1 MNLLNLIL
9 SAVITCI
16 TTIIVIK
23 NLSGINFNFKN
34 FIAFSIIYLIL
45 MSINVVHFDGI
56 SRIVINIMILITLSY
71 SFLFYKNISNS
82 VYYSLVYE
90 IIAFIGEV
98 LTSTIFVVIFKINV
112 ASYEKFD
119 FSLLIFSIF
128 NCLFAYLLSRN
139 KFICKNV
146 RKLNKLISKNHK
158 DWIYIIIIMILLSL
172 LLVFNK
178 YNLGSGINY
187 YINVGM
193 VIFVVFS
200 LIYVIYNKF
209 QKQAIEDKYNES
221 MEYVLRYEKI
231 INEQGKK
238 NHEYNNQLMVI
249 KGYINK
255 PERLSE
261 YLDEVIGEHKT
272 GQNYTVKQL
281 GFLPDGGVKGLLY
294 HKLSKMEDNNI
305 KYYLYVDQ
313 NLKDK
318 DIESFDL
325 KTYRDLTKLLGV
337 FLDNAIDAALKS
349 EEKEIE
355 VELKDKEDCLLLT
368 ISNTYDKNTDINKVG
383 KSGFTTKGVGHGF
396 GLSIVK
402 DIAKTNSEIETFSS
416 KESDKFI
423 QTAMIYFKKVLKNMR
438 TFLNN

>member
-9 SAVITCI
+9 SAV
-16 TTIIVIK
+16 
-23 NLSGINFNFKN
+23 LSGIMSYVAIVNISGKTKN
-34 FIAFSIIYLIL
+34 LKSFISYLLIFLPLLFIPYIFFSDVTKLILSILFIIISLYFSI
-45 MSINVVHFDGI
+45 FKKD
-56 SRIVINIMILITLSY
+56 
-71 SFLFYKNISNS
+71 ISNS
-82 VYYSLVYE
+82 VYYTIVYE
-90 IIAFIGEV
+90 LLVFICEIIISV
-98 LTSTIFVVIFKINV
+98 VFVSIFKINI
-112 ASYEKFD
+112 SGYEKFQ
-119 FSLLIFSIF
+119 FSLLIFSIC
-128 NCLFAYLLSRN
+128 NCLMVYLLSKIKVLN
-139 KFICKNV
+139 KSIQ
-146 RKLNKLISKNHK
+146 KLNLIISKNQK
-158 DWIYIIIIMILLSL
+158 DWVYIIIIIILLSFL
-172 LLVFNK
+172 IVFNK
-178 YNLGSGINY
+178 NNLGSGINY
-187 YINVGM
+187 YINAGM
-193 VIFVVFS
+193 VIFIIASFV
-200 LIYVIYNKF
+200 YVIYNKF
-209 QKQAIEDKYNES
+209 QMQAIEDKYNES

-355 VELKDKEDCLLLT
+355 VELKDKDDCLLLT
-368 ISNTYDKNTDINKVG
+368 ISNTYDKTQI
-383 KSGFTTKGVGHGF
+383 
-396 GLSIVK
+396 
-402 DIAKTNSEIETFSS
+402 
-416 KESDKFI
+416 
-423 QTAMIYFKKVLKNMR
+423 
-438 TFLNN
+438 

>member
-9 SAVITCI
+9 SAV
-16 TTIIVIK
+16 
-23 NLSGINFNFKN
+23 LSGIMSYVAIVNISGKTKN
-34 FIAFSIIYLIL
+34 LKSFISYLLIFLPLLFIPYIFFSDVTKLILSILFIIISLYFSI
-45 MSINVVHFDGI
+45 FKKD
-56 SRIVINIMILITLSY
+56 
-71 SFLFYKNISNS
+71 ISNS
-82 VYYSLVYE
+82 VYYTIVYE
-90 IIAFIGEV
+90 LLVFICEIIISV
-98 LTSTIFVVIFKINV
+98 VFVSIFKINI
-112 ASYEKFD
+112 SGYEKFQ
-119 FSLLIFSIF
+119 FSLLIFSIC
-128 NCLFAYLLSRN
+128 NCLMVYLLSKIKVLN
-139 KFICKNV
+139 KSIQ
-146 RKLNKLISKNHK
+146 KLNLIISKNQK
-158 DWIYIIIIMILLSL
+158 DWVYIIIIIILLSFL
-172 LLVFNK
+172 IVFNK
-178 YNLGSGINY
+178 NNLGSGINY
-187 YINVGM
+187 YINAGM
-193 VIFVVFS
+193 VIFIIASFV
-200 LIYVIYNKF
+200 YVIYNKF
-209 QKQAIEDKYNES
+209 QMQAIEDKYNES

-355 VELKDKEDCLLLT
+355 VELKDKDDCLLLT

-423 QTAMIYFKKVLKNMR
+423 
-438 TFLNN
+438 

>member
-1 MNLLNLIL
+1 MNLLNVIL
-9 SAVITCI
+9 SVCI
-16 TTIIVIK
+16 TSIMSYFSILNISNQKKNKSDFIIY
-23 NLSGINFNFKN
+23 NLI
-34 FIAFSIIYLIL
+34 FILLFTFSCLYLEGLTKLVFSIISIIVSLYL
-45 MSINVVHFDGI
+45 S
-56 SRIVINIMILITLSY
+56 
-71 SFLFYKNISNS
+71 LFKKDISNS
-82 VYYSLVYE
+82 VYYAFAYE
-90 IIAFIGEV
+90 ILASISEILISLFILLV
-98 LTSTIFVVIFKINV
+98 FKLDGSGYSNIP
-112 ASYEKFD
+112 Y
-119 FSLLIFSIF
+119 SLLISSVLNNILVILFSKIRF
-128 NCLFAYLLSRN
+128 
-139 KFICKNV
+139 
-146 RKLNKLISKNHK
+146 ISKNIKKINLSIKKNNK
-158 DWIYIIIIMILLSL
+158 DWIYIILIMILMVLFIT
-172 LLVFNK
+172 FNK
-178 YNLGSGINY
+178 YNMQSSLEY
-187 YINVGM
+187 YISIV
-193 VIFVVFS
+193 FVVFVVVS
-200 LIYVIYNKF
+200 FVYVIYNKF
-209 QKQAIEDKYNES
+209 QKQAIEEKYNES

-349 EEKEIE
+349 KEKEIE
-355 VELKDKEDCLLLT
+355 VELKDKDDCLLLI

-402 DIAKTNSEIETFSS
+402 DIAKTNPEIKTFSS

-423 QTAMIYFKKVLKNMR
+423 QTAMIYFKK
-438 TFLNN
+438 

>member
-9 SAVITCI
+9 SG
-16 TTIIVIK
+16 IVSGTMSYFSIK
-23 NLSGINFNFKN
+23 NLSKIKFDVKN
-34 FIAFSIIYLIL
+34 MLTYVLIL
-45 MSINVVHFDGI
+45 IPLLLIVYICFDGI
-56 SRIVINIMILITLSY
+56 TRLLLNIIFTIMALYLSI
-71 SFLFYKNISNS
+71 FKKDISNS
-82 VYYSLVYE
+82 VFYALTYEVLVFISEIVISVLVLIIFKFDATEYSNLPFSLSISSIINCLLVYM
-90 IIAFIGEV
+90 
-98 LTSTIFVVIFKINV
+98 
-112 ASYEKFD
+112 
-119 FSLLIFSIF
+119 
-128 NCLFAYLLSRN
+128 LSKL
-139 KFICKNV
+139 KFISKNV
-146 RKLNKLISKNHK
+146 RRLNDIIKRNNK
-158 DWIYIIIIMILLSL
+158 DWIYIILIMILLVL
-172 LLVFNK
+172 FIFFNRYK
-178 YNLGSGINY
+178 MDNSTEYFVNTA
-187 YINVGM
+187 M
-193 VIFVVFS
+193 AIFVVISFV
-200 LIYVIYNKF
+200 YVIYNKF
-209 QKQAIEDKYNES
+209 QKQAMEDKYNES

-231 INEQGKK
+231 INDQGKK

-249 KGYINK
+249 KGYVNN
-255 PERLSE
+255 PERLSK

-318 DIESFDL
+318 NIENFDL

-355 VELKDKEDCLLLT
+355 VELKDKGDCLLLT

-423 QTAMIYFKKVLKNMR
+423 QTAMIYYKK
-438 TFLNN
+438 

>member
-1 MNLLNLIL
+1 MNLLNVIL
-9 SAVITCI
+9 SVCI
-16 TTIIVIK
+16 TGIMSYFTILNISSQKKNKSDFIVY
-23 NLSGINFNFKN
+23 NLI
-34 FIAFSIIYLIL
+34 FIPLFIFSCLYLEGL
-45 MSINVVHFDGI
+45 T
-56 SRIVINIMILITLSY
+56 RLITNIIFIIASVYLTI
-71 SFLFYKNISNS
+71 FRKDISNS
-82 VYYSLVYE
+82 VYYTITYE
-90 IIAFIGEV
+90 LLAYISEIFISV
-98 LTSTIFVVIFKINV
+98 VFVSIFKINIG
-112 ASYEKFD
+112 SYEKFQ
-119 FSLLIFSIF
+119 FSLLIFSICNSIF
-128 NCLFAYLLSRN
+128 IYLLSKS

-146 RKLNKLISKNHK
+146 QRLNFIISKNHK
-158 DWIYIIIIMILLSL
+158 DWIYIIIMMILLSFL
-172 LLVFNK
+172 IVSNK
-178 YNLGSGINY
+178 NNLGSGVNY

-209 QKQAIEDKYNES
+209 QRQAMEDKYNES

-249 KGYINK
+249 KGYINN

-355 VELKDKEDCLLLT
+355 VELKDKDDCLLLT
-368 ISNTYDKNTDINKVG
+368 ISNTYDKNMDINKVG

-423 QTAMIYFKKVLKNMR
+423 
-438 TFLNN
+438 

>member
-1 MNLLNLIL
+1 MNLLNVIL
-9 SAVITCI
+9 SAV
-16 TTIIVIK
+16 
-23 NLSGINFNFKN
+23 LSGIMSYVAIINMSNEKFKLKN
-34 FIAFSIIYLIL
+34 FIIYLIIFL
-45 MSINVVHFDGI
+45 PLLLTTYIIFSGITKLVLSIIFI
-56 SRIVINIMILITLSY
+56 ITALYFSVFK
-71 SFLFYKNISNS
+71 SDISNS
-82 VYYSLVYE
+82 VYFAFTYEMLVFVSE
-90 IIAFIGEV
+90 IV
-98 LTSTIFVVIFKINV
+98 LSVLILFIFKLDGSEYSNIP
-112 ASYEKFD
+112 
-119 FSLLIFSIF
+119 FSLLISTIL
-128 NCLFAYLLSRN
+128 NCFLVYLLSRI
-139 KFICKNV
+139 KFISKNI
-146 RKLNKLISKNHK
+146 RKLNHIIKKNNK
-158 DWIYIIIIMILLSL
+158 DWIYIILIMILMVLFIF
-172 LLVFNK
+172 FNRYK
-178 YNLGSGINY
+178 MNNSTEYFVNTA
-187 YINVGM
+187 M
-193 VIFVVFS
+193 AIFVVVSFV
-200 LIYVIYNKF
+200 YVIYNKF
-209 QKQAIEDKYNES
+209 QRQAMEDKYNES

-249 KGYINK
+249 KGYINN

-423 QTAMIYFKKVLKNMR
+423 QTAMIYYKK
-438 TFLNN
+438 

>member
-1 MNLLNLIL
+1 MNLLNVIL
-9 SAVITCI
+9 SAV
-16 TTIIVIK
+16 
-23 NLSGINFNFKN
+23 LSGIMSYVAIINMSNEKFKLKN
-34 FIAFSIIYLIL
+34 FIIYLIIFL
-45 MSINVVHFDGI
+45 PLLLLIYVHFTGI
-56 SRIVINIMILITLSY
+56 TKLILNIILVTISLYLS
-71 SFLFYKNISNS
+71 LFKKDISNS
-82 VYYSLVYE
+82 VYYSIVYE
-90 IIAFIGEV
+90 MLAFISEFIISVGV
-98 LTSTIFVVIFKINV
+98 LIIFKFN
-112 ASYEKFD
+112 ASAYSSLP
-119 FSLLIFSIF
+119 FSLLISSVL
-128 NCLFAYLLSRN
+128 NCLLVYFVS
-139 KFICKNV
+139 
-146 RKLNKLISKNHK
+146 KLNFVSKNIRRLNDIIKKNNK
-158 DWIYIIIIMILLSL
+158 DWIYIILVVILMILLMT
-172 LLVFNK
+172 FNRYK
-178 YNLGSGINY
+178 LNSTIEY
-187 YINVGM
+187 YIYIVII
-193 VIFVVFS
+193 IFVVVSFV
-200 LIYVIYNKF
+200 YVIYNKF
-209 QKQAIEDKYNES
+209 QRQAMEDKYNES

-281 GFLPDGGVKGLLY
+281 GFLPDGGVKGLIY

-355 VELKDKEDCLLLT
+355 VELKDKDDCLLLT

-423 QTAMIYFKKVLKNMR
+423 QTAMIYFNK
-438 TFLNN
+438 

>member
-1 MNLLNLIL
+1 M
-9 SAVITCI
+9 SYVA
-16 TTIIVIK
+16 IINMSNEK
-23 NLSGINFNFKN
+23 FKLKN
-34 FIAFSIIYLIL
+34 FIIYLIIFL
-45 MSINVVHFDGI
+45 PLLLVIYIFFSGI
-56 SRIVINIMILITLSY
+56 SKLILNIILVIISLYFS
-71 SFLFYKNISNS
+71 LFKKDISNS
-82 VYYSLVYE
+82 VYYAIIYQMLVFISE
-90 IIAFIGEV
+90 IILSV
-98 LTSTIFVVIFKINV
+98 LILFIFKLNGSEYFNV
-112 ASYEKFD
+112 P
-119 FSLLIFSIF
+119 FSLLISSIL
-128 NCLFAYLLSRN
+128 NCLLVYLLSRI
-139 KFICKNV
+139 KFISKNI
-146 RKLNKLISKNHK
+146 RKLNHIIKKNNK
-158 DWIYIIIIMILLSL
+158 DWIYIILIMILMVLFIF
-172 LLVFNK
+172 FNRYK
-178 YNLGSGINY
+178 MNNSTEYFVNTAMA
-187 YINVGM
+187 V
-193 VIFVVFS
+193 FVVISFV
-200 LIYVIYNKF
+200 YVIYNKF
-209 QKQAIEDKYNES
+209 QRQAMEDKYNES

-355 VELKDKEDCLLLT
+355 VELKDKDDCLLLT

-423 QTAMIYFKKVLKNMR
+423 QTVMIYYKK
-438 TFLNN
+438 

>member
-1 MNLLNLIL
+1 MNLLNVIL
-9 SAVITCI
+9 SAV
-16 TTIIVIK
+16 
-23 NLSGINFNFKN
+23 LSGIMSYVAIINMSNEKFKLKN
-34 FIAFSIIYLIL
+34 FIIYLIIFL
-45 MSINVVHFDGI
+45 PLLLVIYIFFSGI
-56 SRIVINIMILITLSY
+56 SKLILNIILVIISLYFS
-71 SFLFYKNISNS
+71 LFKKDISNS
-82 VYYSLVYE
+82 VYYAIIYQMLVFISE
-90 IIAFIGEV
+90 IILSV
-98 LTSTIFVVIFKINV
+98 LILFIFKLNGSEYSNV
-112 ASYEKFD
+112 P
-119 FSLLIFSIF
+119 FSLLISSIL
-128 NCLFAYLLSRN
+128 NCLLVYLLSRI
-139 KFICKNV
+139 KFISKNI
-146 RKLNKLISKNHK
+146 RKLNHIIKKNNK
-158 DWIYIIIIMILLSL
+158 DWIYIILIMILMVLFIF
-172 LLVFNK
+172 FNRYK
-178 YNLGSGINY
+178 MNNSTEYFVNTA
-187 YINVGM
+187 M
-193 VIFVVFS
+193 AIFVVVSFV
-200 LIYVIYNKF
+200 YVIYNKF
-209 QKQAIEDKYNES
+209 QRQAMEDKYNES

-337 FLDNAIDAALKS
+337 FLDNAIDTALKS

-355 VELKDKEDCLLLT
+355 VELKDKDDCLLLT

-423 QTAMIYFKKVLKNMR
+423 QTAMIYYKK
-438 TFLNN
+438 

>member
-9 SAVITCI
+9 SG
-16 TTIIVIK
+16 IV
-23 NLSGINFNFKN
+23 SGTMSYFSILNISNSKKN
-34 FIAFSIIYLIL
+34 FHEFIIYFIIFVPLLLILYEFFYGITRLILNILFIIISLYFSI
-45 MSINVVHFDGI
+45 FKKD
-56 SRIVINIMILITLSY
+56 
-71 SFLFYKNISNS
+71 ISNS
-82 VYYSLVYE
+82 VYYTLSYE
-90 IIAFIGEV
+90 MIAFISEF
-98 LTSTIFVVIFKINV
+98 LTSVAILIIFNFNSIEYSNLP
-112 ASYEKFD
+112 
-119 FSLLIFSIF
+119 FSLSISSLINSI
-128 NCLFAYLLSRN
+128 LIYLISKVN
-139 KFICKNV
+139 FISKNI
-146 RKLNKLISKNHK
+146 RKLNNIIKKNNK
-158 DWIYIIIIMILLSL
+158 DWIYIILVMILMVL
-172 LLVFNK
+172 LMTFNRYK
-178 YNLGSGINY
+178 MNSSIEY
-187 YINVGM
+187 YIYIVII
-193 VIFVVFS
+193 IFVVVSFV
-200 LIYVIYNKF
+200 YVIYNKF
-209 QKQAIEDKYNES
+209 QRQAMEDKYNES

-355 VELKDKEDCLLLT
+355 VELKDKDDCLLLT

-423 QTAMIYFKKVLKNMR
+423 QTAMIYYKNKSSQKI
-438 TFLNN
+438 

>member
-9 SAVITCI
+9 SG
-16 TTIIVIK
+16 IV
-23 NLSGINFNFKN
+23 SGTMSY
-34 FIAFSIIYLIL
+34 FSIINLAKNKFNVKNMIVYILFLIPYLLLIYAF
-45 MSINVVHFDGI
+45 FDGI
-56 SRIVINIMILITLSY
+56 TRLLLNIIFTIMALYLSI
-71 SFLFYKNISNS
+71 FKKDISNS
-82 VYYSLVYE
+82 VYYAIIYELLVCIFE
-90 IIAFIGEV
+90 IIISVVIV
-98 LTSTIFVVIFKINV
+98 LIFKID
-112 ASYEKFD
+112 AKIYAKIP
-119 FSLLIFSIF
+119 FSLLISSII
-128 NCLFAYLLSRN
+128 NCSLIYIITKI
-139 KFICKNV
+139 KFVTNNI
-146 RKLNKLISKNHK
+146 RKLNENIKKNNK
-158 DWIYIIIIMILLSL
+158 DWIYIIIVMILLVL
-172 LLVFNK
+172 LMVFNRYK
-178 YNLGSGINY
+178 MKNSIEY
-187 YINVGM
+187 YISIGL
-193 VIFVVFS
+193 VIFVVVSFV
-200 LIYVIYNKF
+200 YVIYNKF
-209 QKQAIEDKYNES
+209 QRQAIEDKYNES

-355 VELKDKEDCLLLT
+355 VELKDKDDCLLVI
-368 ISNTYDKNTDINKVG
+368 ISNTYDKSADINKVG

-402 DIAKTNSEIETFSS
+402 DIARTNSEIETFSS
-416 KESDKFI
+416 KETDKFI
-423 QTAMIYFKKVLKNMR
+423 QTAMVYYKK
-438 TFLNN
+438 

>member
-1 MNLLNLIL
+1 MNLLNVIL
-9 SAVITCI
+9 SAV
-16 TTIIVIK
+16 
-23 NLSGINFNFKN
+23 LSGIMSYVAIINMSNEKFKLKN
-34 FIAFSIIYLIL
+34 FIIYLIIFL
-45 MSINVVHFDGI
+45 PLLLLIYVHFTGI
-56 SRIVINIMILITLSY
+56 TKLILNIILVTISLYLS
-71 SFLFYKNISNS
+71 LFKKDISNS
-82 VYYSLVYE
+82 VYYSIVYE
-90 IIAFIGEV
+90 MLAFISEFIISVGV
-98 LTSTIFVVIFKINV
+98 LIIFKFN
-112 ASYEKFD
+112 ASAYSSLP
-119 FSLLIFSIF
+119 FSLLISSVL
-128 NCLFAYLLSRN
+128 NCLLVYFVS
-139 KFICKNV
+139 
-146 RKLNKLISKNHK
+146 KLNFVSKNIRRLNDIIKKNNK
-158 DWIYIIIIMILLSL
+158 DWIYIILVVILMILLMT
-172 LLVFNK
+172 FNRYK
-178 YNLGSGINY
+178 LNSTIEY
-187 YINVGM
+187 YIYIVII
-193 VIFVVFS
+193 IFVVVSFV
-200 LIYVIYNKF
+200 YVIYNKF
-209 QKQAIEDKYNES
+209 QRQAMEDKYNES

-337 FLDNAIDAALKS
+337 FLDNTIDAALKS

-355 VELKDKEDCLLLT
+355 VELKDKDDCLLLT

-423 QTAMIYFKKVLKNMR
+423 QTAMIYFKK
-438 TFLNN
+438 

>member
-1 MNLLNLIL
+1 MNLLN
-9 SAVITCI
+9 VI
-16 TTIIVIK
+16 
-23 NLSGINFNFKN
+23 LSGIVSSTMSYFSISNISNSKKN
-34 FIAFSIIYLIL
+34 FHEFIIYFIIFVPLLLISYEFFYGITRLILNILFIIIYLYF
-45 MSINVVHFDGI
+45 SIFKKD
-56 SRIVINIMILITLSY
+56 
-71 SFLFYKNISNS
+71 ISNS
-82 VYYSLVYE
+82 VYYALVYE
-90 IIAFIGEV
+90 LLAYISEIFISV
-98 LTSTIFVVIFKINV
+98 IFVLIFKINMN
-112 ASYEKFD
+112 SYDEFQ
-119 FSLLIFSIF
+119 FSLLIFSICDSIF
-128 NCLFAYLLSRN
+128 IYLLSKN

-146 RKLNKLISKNHK
+146 QRLNTIISKNHK
-158 DWIYIIIIMILLSL
+158 DWIYILIIMIILSL

-178 YNLGSGINY
+178 YNLGSDVNY

-209 QKQAIEDKYNES
+209 QRQAMEDKYNES

-355 VELKDKEDCLLLT
+355 VELKDKDECLLLT

-423 QTAMIYFKKVLKNMR
+423 QTAMIYFKK
-438 TFLNN
+438 

>member
-1 MNLLNLIL
+1 MNLLNVIL
-9 SAVITCI
+9 SAV
-16 TTIIVIK
+16 
-23 NLSGINFNFKN
+23 LSGIMSYVAIINMSNEKFKLKN
-34 FIAFSIIYLIL
+34 FIIYLIIFL
-45 MSINVVHFDGI
+45 PLLLLIYVHFTGI
-56 SRIVINIMILITLSY
+56 TKLILNIILVTISLYLS
-71 SFLFYKNISNS
+71 LFKKDISNS
-82 VYYSLVYE
+82 VYYSIVYE
-90 IIAFIGEV
+90 MLAFISEFIISVGV
-98 LTSTIFVVIFKINV
+98 LIIFKFN
-112 ASYEKFD
+112 ASAYSSLP
-119 FSLLIFSIF
+119 FSLLISSVL
-128 NCLFAYLLSRN
+128 NCLLVYFVS
-139 KFICKNV
+139 
-146 RKLNKLISKNHK
+146 KLNFVSKNIRRLNDIIKKNNK
-158 DWIYIIIIMILLSL
+158 DWIYIILVVILMILLMT
-172 LLVFNK
+172 FNRYK
-178 YNLGSGINY
+178 LNSTIEY
-187 YINVGM
+187 YIYIVII
-193 VIFVVFS
+193 IFVVVSFV
-200 LIYVIYNKF
+200 YVIYNKF
-209 QKQAIEDKYNES
+209 QIQAMEDKYNES

-355 VELKDKEDCLLLT
+355 VELKDKDDCLLLT

-423 QTAMIYFKKVLKNMR
+423 QTAMIYFKK
-438 TFLNN
+438 

>member
-9 SAVITCI
+9 SG
-16 TTIIVIK
+16 IV
-23 NLSGINFNFKN
+23 SGTMSYFSILNISNSKKN
-34 FIAFSIIYLIL
+34 FHEFIIYFIIFVPLLLISYEFFYGITRLILNILFIIISLYFSI
-45 MSINVVHFDGI
+45 FKKD
-56 SRIVINIMILITLSY
+56 
-71 SFLFYKNISNS
+71 ISNS
-82 VYYSLVYE
+82 VYYTLSYE
-90 IIAFIGEV
+90 MIAFISEF
-98 LTSTIFVVIFKINV
+98 LTSVAILIIFNFNSIEYSNLP
-112 ASYEKFD
+112 
-119 FSLLIFSIF
+119 FSLSISSLINSI
-128 NCLFAYLLSRN
+128 LIYLISKVN
-139 KFICKNV
+139 FISKNI
-146 RKLNKLISKNHK
+146 RKLNNIIKKNNK
-158 DWIYIIIIMILLSL
+158 DWIYIILVMILMVL
-172 LLVFNK
+172 LMTFNRYK
-178 YNLGSGINY
+178 MNSSIEY
-187 YINVGM
+187 YIYIVII
-193 VIFVVFS
+193 IFVVVSFV
-200 LIYVIYNKF
+200 YVIYNKF
-209 QKQAIEDKYNES
+209 QRQAMEDKYNES

-318 DIESFDL
+318 DIENFDL

-355 VELKDKEDCLLLT
+355 VELKDKDDCLLLT

-423 QTAMIYFKKVLKNMR
+423 QTAMVYYKK
-438 TFLNN
+438 

>member
-1 MNLLNLIL
+1 MLAFISEFIISVCVLIL
-9 SAVITCI
+9 
-16 TTIIVIK
+16 
-23 NLSGINFNFKN
+23 F
-34 FIAFSIIYLIL
+34 
-45 MSINVVHFDGI
+45 
-56 SRIVINIMILITLSY
+56 
-71 SFLFYKNISNS
+71 
-82 VYYSLVYE
+82 
-90 IIAFIGEV
+90 
-98 LTSTIFVVIFKINV
+98 
-112 ASYEKFD
+112 KFD
-119 FSLLIFSIF
+119 ATVYSNLPFSLLISSIL
-128 NCLFAYLLSRN
+128 NSLLVCFASRI
-139 KFICKNV
+139 KFVYENI
-146 RKLNKLISKNHK
+146 RKLSENIKKNNK
-158 DWIYIIIIMILLSL
+158 DWIYIILVMVLMVLLMT
-172 LLVFNK
+172 FNRYK
-178 YNLGSGINY
+178 MNSTIEY
-187 YINVGM
+187 YIYIVIL
-193 VIFVVFS
+193 IFVVVSFV
-200 LIYVIYNKF
+200 YVIYNKF
-209 QKQAIEDKYNES
+209 QRQAMEEKYNES

-249 KGYINK
+249 KGYANN
-255 PERLSE
+255 PERLTE
-261 YLDEVIGEHKT
+261 YLEEVIGDHRT

-318 DIESFDL
+318 DIENFDL

-355 VELKDKEDCLLLT
+355 VELKDKDDCLLLT

-423 QTAMIYFKKVLKNMR
+423 QTAMVYYKK
-438 TFLNN
+438 

>member
-1 MNLLNLIL
+1 MNLLNVIL
-9 SAVITCI
+9 SVCI
-16 TTIIVIK
+16 TGIMSYFTILNISSQKKNKSDFIVY
-23 NLSGINFNFKN
+23 NLI
-34 FIAFSIIYLIL
+34 FIPLFIFSCLYLEGL
-45 MSINVVHFDGI
+45 T
-56 SRIVINIMILITLSY
+56 RLITNIIFIIASVYLTI
-71 SFLFYKNISNS
+71 FRKDISNS
-82 VYYSLVYE
+82 VYYTITYE
-90 IIAFIGEV
+90 LLAYISEIFISV
-98 LTSTIFVVIFKINV
+98 VFVSIFKINIG
-112 ASYEKFD
+112 SYEKFQ
-119 FSLLIFSIF
+119 FSLLIFSICNSIF
-128 NCLFAYLLSRN
+128 IYLLSKS

-146 RKLNKLISKNHK
+146 QRLNFIISKNHK
-158 DWIYIIIIMILLSL
+158 DWIYIIIMMILLSFL
-172 LLVFNK
+172 IVSNK
-178 YNLGSGINY
+178 NNLGSGVNY

-209 QKQAIEDKYNES
+209 QRQAMEDKYNES

-318 DIESFDL
+318 DIENFDL

-355 VELKDKEDCLLLT
+355 VELKDKDDCLLLT

-423 QTAMIYFKKVLKNMR
+423 QTAMIYFKK
-438 TFLNN
+438 

>member
-1 MNLLNLIL
+1 MLVFISEIILSVLIL
-9 SAVITCI
+9 
-16 TTIIVIK
+16 
-23 NLSGINFNFKN
+23 F
-34 FIAFSIIYLIL
+34 
-45 MSINVVHFDGI
+45 
-56 SRIVINIMILITLSY
+56 
-71 SFLFYKNISNS
+71 
-82 VYYSLVYE
+82 
-90 IIAFIGEV
+90 
-98 LTSTIFVVIFKINV
+98 IFKLNGSEYFNV
-112 ASYEKFD
+112 P
-119 FSLLIFSIF
+119 FSLLISSIL
-128 NCLFAYLLSRN
+128 NCLLVYLLSRI
-139 KFICKNV
+139 KFISKNI
-146 RKLNKLISKNHK
+146 RKLNHIIKKNNK
-158 DWIYIIIIMILLSL
+158 DWIYIILIMILMVLFIF
-172 LLVFNK
+172 FNRYK
-178 YNLGSGINY
+178 MNNSTEYFVNTA
-187 YINVGM
+187 M
-193 VIFVVFS
+193 AIFVVVSFV
-200 LIYVIYNKF
+200 YVIYNKF
-209 QKQAIEDKYNES
+209 QRQAMEDKYNES

-261 YLDEVIGEHKT
+261 YLDEIIGEHKT

-355 VELKDKEDCLLLT
+355 VELKDKDDCLLLT

-423 QTAMIYFKKVLKNMR
+423 QTAMIYYKK
-438 TFLNN
+438 

>member
-9 SAVITCI
+9 SAV
-16 TTIIVIK
+16 
-23 NLSGINFNFKN
+23 LSGIMSYVAIVNISGKTKN
-34 FIAFSIIYLIL
+34 LKSFISYLLIFLPLLFIPYIFFSDVTKLILSILFIIISLYFSI
-45 MSINVVHFDGI
+45 FKKD
-56 SRIVINIMILITLSY
+56 
-71 SFLFYKNISNS
+71 ISNS
-82 VYYSLVYE
+82 VYYTIVYE
-90 IIAFIGEV
+90 LLVFICEIIISV
-98 LTSTIFVVIFKINV
+98 VFVSIFKINI
-112 ASYEKFD
+112 SGYEKFQ
-119 FSLLIFSIF
+119 FSLLIFSIC
-128 NCLFAYLLSRN
+128 NCLMLYLLSKIKVLN
-139 KFICKNV
+139 KSIQ
-146 RKLNKLISKNHK
+146 KLNLIISKNQK
-158 DWIYIIIIMILLSL
+158 DWVYIIIIIILLSFL
-172 LLVFNK
+172 IVFNK
-178 YNLGSGINY
+178 NNLGSGINY
-187 YINVGM
+187 YINAGM
-193 VIFVVFS
+193 VIFIIASFV
-200 LIYVIYNKF
+200 YVIYNKF
-209 QKQAIEDKYNES
+209 QMQAIEDKYNES

-355 VELKDKEDCLLLT
+355 VELKDKDDCLLLT

-423 QTAMIYFKKVLKNMR
+423 QTAMIYFKK
-438 TFLNN
+438 

>member
-9 SAVITCI
+9 SAV
-16 TTIIVIK
+16 
-23 NLSGINFNFKN
+23 LSGIMSYVAIVNISGKTKN
-34 FIAFSIIYLIL
+34 LKSFISYLLIFLPLLFIPYIFFSDVTKLILSILFIIISLYFSI
-45 MSINVVHFDGI
+45 FKKD
-56 SRIVINIMILITLSY
+56 
-71 SFLFYKNISNS
+71 ISNS
-82 VYYSLVYE
+82 VYYTIVYE
-90 IIAFIGEV
+90 LLVFICEIIISV
-98 LTSTIFVVIFKINV
+98 VFVSIFKINI
-112 ASYEKFD
+112 SGYEKFQ
-119 FSLLIFSIF
+119 FSLLILSIC
-128 NCLFAYLLSRN
+128 NCLMVYLLSKIKVLN
-139 KFICKNV
+139 KSIQ
-146 RKLNKLISKNHK
+146 KLNLIISKNQK
-158 DWIYIIIIMILLSL
+158 DWVYIIIIIILLSFL
-172 LLVFNK
+172 IVFNK
-178 YNLGSGINY
+178 NNLGSGINY
-187 YINVGM
+187 YINAGM
-193 VIFVVFS
+193 VIFIIASFV
-200 LIYVIYNKF
+200 YVIYNKF
-209 QKQAIEDKYNES
+209 QMQAIEDKYNES

-355 VELKDKEDCLLLT
+355 VELKDKDDCLLLT

-423 QTAMIYFKKVLKNMR
+423 QTAMIYFKK
-438 TFLNN
+438 

>member
-1 MNLLNLIL
+1 MNLLNVILSVCITGIMSYFTILNISKLQIKKSDFLIYNMFFIPLVILNCLTFEGMTRLIL
-9 SAVITCI
+9 
-16 TTIIVIK
+16 TIIFTIMALY
-23 NLSGINFNFKN
+23 LSVFKK
-34 FIAFSIIYLIL
+34 
-45 MSINVVHFDGI
+45 D
-56 SRIVINIMILITLSY
+56 
-71 SFLFYKNISNS
+71 ISNS
-82 VYYSLVYE
+82 VYYTLAYELLAYISE
-90 IIAFIGEV
+90 IIISV
-98 LTSTIFVVIFKINV
+98 IFVLIFRINLN
-112 ASYEKFD
+112 SYDKFR
-119 FSLLIFSIF
+119 FSLLLFSIS
-128 NCLFAYLLSRN
+128 NCLLVYVFS
-139 KFICKNV
+139 KIKI
-146 RKLNKLISKNHK
+146 LNKNIRRLNLIISKNHK

-172 LLVFNK
+172 LLAFNK

-209 QKQAIEDKYNES
+209 QRQAMEDKYNES

-313 NLKDK
+313 NLKNK
-318 DIESFDL
+318 DTESFDL

-355 VELKDKEDCLLLT
+355 VELKDKDDCLLLT
-368 ISNTYDKNTDINKVG
+368 ISNTYDKNMDINKVG

-423 QTAMIYFKKVLKNMR
+423 QTAMIYFKK
-438 TFLNN
+438 

>member
-9 SAVITCI
+9 SAV
-16 TTIIVIK
+16 
-23 NLSGINFNFKN
+23 LSGIMSYVAIVNISGKTKN
-34 FIAFSIIYLIL
+34 LKSFISYLLIFLPLLFIPYIFFSDVTKLILSILFIIISLYFSI
-45 MSINVVHFDGI
+45 FKKD
-56 SRIVINIMILITLSY
+56 
-71 SFLFYKNISNS
+71 ISNS
-82 VYYSLVYE
+82 VYYTIVYE
-90 IIAFIGEV
+90 LLVFICEIIISV
-98 LTSTIFVVIFKINV
+98 VFVSIFKINI
-112 ASYEKFD
+112 SGYEKFQ
-119 FSLLIFSIF
+119 FSLLIFSIC
-128 NCLFAYLLSRN
+128 NCLMVYLLSKIKVLN
-139 KFICKNV
+139 KSIQ
-146 RKLNKLISKNHK
+146 KLNLIISKNQK
-158 DWIYIIIIMILLSL
+158 DWVYIIIIIILLSFL
-172 LLVFNK
+172 IVFNK
-178 YNLGSGINY
+178 NNLGSGINY
-187 YINVGM
+187 YINAGM
-193 VIFVVFS
+193 VIFIIASFV
-200 LIYVIYNKF
+200 YVIYNKF
-209 QKQAIEDKYNES
+209 QMQAIEDKYNES

-355 VELKDKEDCLLLT
+355 VELKDKDDCLLLT

-423 QTAMIYFKKVLKNMR
+423 QPAMIYFKK
-438 TFLNN
+438 

>member
-1 MNLLNLIL
+1 MNLLNVIL
-9 SAVITCI
+9 SAV
-16 TTIIVIK
+16 
-23 NLSGINFNFKN
+23 LSGIMSYVAIINMSNEKFKLKN
-34 FIAFSIIYLIL
+34 FIIYLIIFL
-45 MSINVVHFDGI
+45 PLLLTTYIFFSGITKLVLSIIFI
-56 SRIVINIMILITLSY
+56 IMALYLSVFK
-71 SFLFYKNISNS
+71 SDISNS
-82 VYYSLVYE
+82 VYFAFTYEMLVFASE
-90 IIAFIGEV
+90 IV
-98 LTSTIFVVIFKINV
+98 LSVLILFIFKLDGSEYSNIP
-112 ASYEKFD
+112 
-119 FSLLIFSIF
+119 FSLLISTIL
-128 NCLFAYLLSRN
+128 NCFLVYLLSRI
-139 KFICKNV
+139 KF
-146 RKLNKLISKNHK
+146 ISKNIIKKNNK
-158 DWIYIIIIMILLSL
+158 DWIYIILIMILMVLFIF
-172 LLVFNK
+172 FNRYK
-178 YNLGSGINY
+178 MNNSTEYFVNTA
-187 YINVGM
+187 M
-193 VIFVVFS
+193 AIFVVVSFV
-200 LIYVIYNKF
+200 YVIYNKF
-209 QKQAIEDKYNES
+209 QRQAIEDKYNES

-349 EEKEIE
+349 KEKEIE
-355 VELKDKEDCLLLT
+355 VELKDKDDCLLLT

-416 KESDKFI
+416 KENDKFI
-423 QTAMIYFKKVLKNMR
+423 QTAMIYYKK
-438 TFLNN
+438 

>member
-1 MNLLNLIL
+1 M
-9 SAVITCI
+9 
-16 TTIIVIK
+16 
-23 NLSGINFNFKN
+23 FKK
-34 FIAFSIIYLIL
+34 
-45 MSINVVHFDGI
+45 D
-56 SRIVINIMILITLSY
+56 
-71 SFLFYKNISNS
+71 ISNS
-82 VYYSLVYE
+82 VYYALAYELLAYLCE
-90 IIAFIGEV
+90 IIISV
-98 LTSTIFVVIFKINV
+98 IFVFVFKINIS
-112 ASYEKFD
+112 SYEKFQ
-119 FSLLIFSIF
+119 FSLLIFSTC
-128 NCLFAYLLSRN
+128 NCLLIYLLSKI
-139 KFICKNV
+139 KFICKNIQ
-146 RKLNKLISKNHK
+146 KLNLVISKNHK
-158 DWIYIIIIMILLSL
+158 DWIYILIIMIILSM
-172 LLVFNK
+172 LLVFNNN
-178 YNLGSGINY
+178 NLGNGINY
-187 YINVGM
+187 YINACM
-193 VIFVVFS
+193 VIFVIFS

-209 QKQAIEDKYNES
+209 QRQAIEEKYNES

-249 KGYINK
+249 KGYVNN
-255 PERLSE
+255 PERLTE
-261 YLDEVIGEHKT
+261 YLEEVIGDHRT

-313 NLKDK
+313 NIKDK

-355 VELKDKEDCLLLT
+355 VELKDKDDCLLVI
-368 ISNTYDKNTDINKVG
+368 ISNTYDKSTDINKVG

-402 DIAKTNSEIETFSS
+402 DIARTNSEIETFSS
-416 KESDKFI
+416 KETDKFI
-423 QTAMIYFKKVLKNMR
+423 QTAMVYYKK
-438 TFLNN
+438 

>member
-1 MNLLNLIL
+1 ML
-9 SAVITCI
+9 
-16 TTIIVIK
+16 
-23 NLSGINFNFKN
+23 
-34 FIAFSIIYLIL
+34 
-45 MSINVVHFDGI
+45 
-56 SRIVINIMILITLSY
+56 
-71 SFLFYKNISNS
+71 
-82 VYYSLVYE
+82 
-90 IIAFIGEV
+90 AFISEV
-98 LTSTIFVVIFKINV
+98 FISVIFVSVFKINIT
-112 ASYEKFD
+112 SYEKFQ
-119 FSLLIFSIF
+119 FSLLIFSIC
-128 NCLFAYLLSRN
+128 NCLMVYVLSKIKFLN
-139 KFICKNV
+139 KNIQ
-146 RKLNKLISKNHK
+146 KLNLIISKNHK
-158 DWIYIIIIMILLSL
+158 DWIYIIIIIFLMSL
-172 LLVFNK
+172 LMVFNK
-178 YNLGSGINY
+178 NNLEYSKDY
-187 YINVGM
+187 YINVVM

-209 QKQAIEDKYNES
+209 QRQAMEDKYNES

-231 INEQGKK
+231 INDQGKK

-249 KGYINK
+249 KGYINN

-318 DIESFDL
+318 DIENFDL

-355 VELKDKEDCLLLT
+355 VELKDKNDCLLLT
-368 ISNTYDKNTDINKVG
+368 ISNTYDKNVDINKVG

-423 QTAMIYFKKVLKNMR
+423 QTAMIYYKK
-438 TFLNN
+438 

>member
-1 MNLLNLIL
+1 MNLLNVIL
-9 SAVITCI
+9 SAV
-16 TTIIVIK
+16 
-23 NLSGINFNFKN
+23 LSGIMSYVAIINMSNEKFKLKN
-34 FIAFSIIYLIL
+34 FIIYLIIFL
-45 MSINVVHFDGI
+45 PLLLLIYVHFTGI
-56 SRIVINIMILITLSY
+56 TKLILNIILVTISLYLS
-71 SFLFYKNISNS
+71 LFKKDISNS
-82 VYYSLVYE
+82 VYYSIVYE
-90 IIAFIGEV
+90 MLAFISEFIISVGV
-98 LTSTIFVVIFKINV
+98 LIIFKFN
-112 ASYEKFD
+112 ASAYSSLP
-119 FSLLIFSIF
+119 FSLLISSVL
-128 NCLFAYLLSRN
+128 NCLLVYFVS
-139 KFICKNV
+139 
-146 RKLNKLISKNHK
+146 KLNFVSKNIRRLNDIIKKNNK
-158 DWIYIIIIMILLSL
+158 DWIYIILVVILMILLMT
-172 LLVFNK
+172 FNRYK
-178 YNLGSGINY
+178 LNSTIEY
-187 YINVGM
+187 YIYIVII
-193 VIFVVFS
+193 IFVVVSFV
-200 LIYVIYNKF
+200 YVIYNKF
-209 QKQAIEDKYNES
+209 QRQAMEDKYNES

-355 VELKDKEDCLLLT
+355 VELKDKDDCLLLT

-402 DIAKTNSEIETFSS
+402 DIAKTNSEIETFSY

-423 QTAMIYFKKVLKNMR
+423 QTAMIYFKK
-438 TFLNN
+438 

>member
-9 SAVITCI
+9 SAV
-16 TTIIVIK
+16 
-23 NLSGINFNFKN
+23 LSGIMSYVAIVNISGKTKN
-34 FIAFSIIYLIL
+34 LKSFISYLLIFLPLLFIPYIFFSDVTKLILSILFIIISLYFSI
-45 MSINVVHFDGI
+45 FKKD
-56 SRIVINIMILITLSY
+56 
-71 SFLFYKNISNS
+71 ISNS
-82 VYYSLVYE
+82 VYYTIVYE
-90 IIAFIGEV
+90 LLVFICEIIISV
-98 LTSTIFVVIFKINV
+98 VFVSIFKINI
-112 ASYEKFD
+112 SGYEKFQ
-119 FSLLIFSIF
+119 FSLLIFSIC
-128 NCLFAYLLSRN
+128 NCLMVYLLSKIKVLN
-139 KFICKNV
+139 KSIQ
-146 RKLNKLISKNHK
+146 KLNLIISKNQK
-158 DWIYIIIIMILLSL
+158 DWVYIIIIIILLSFL
-172 LLVFNK
+172 IVFNK
-178 YNLGSGINY
+178 NNLGSGINY
-187 YINVGM
+187 YINAGM
-193 VIFVVFS
+193 VIFIIASFV
-200 LIYVIYNKF
+200 YVIYNKF
-209 QKQAIEDKYNES
+209 QMQAIEDKYNES

-238 NHEYNNQLMVI
+238 NHEYNNQLMVT

-355 VELKDKEDCLLLT
+355 VELKDKDDCLLLT

-423 QTAMIYFKKVLKNMR
+423 QTAMIYFKK
-438 TFLNN
+438 

>member
-1 MNLLNLIL
+1 MNLLNVIL
-9 SAVITCI
+9 SVCI
-16 TTIIVIK
+16 TGIMSYFTILNISSQKRDKKV
-23 NLSGINFNFKN
+23 F
-34 FIAFSIIYLIL
+34 IIYLLIFIPLLIL
-45 MSINVVHFDGI
+45 NCVYFEGITKLFLTIIFTTMVLYLTIFKKDISNSIYY
-56 SRIVINIMILITLSY
+56 TLSY
-71 SFLFYKNISNS
+71 EMLAFISEFIISVAVLFLF
-82 VYYSLVYE
+82 
-90 IIAFIGEV
+90 
-98 LTSTIFVVIFKINV
+98 
-112 ASYEKFD
+112 KFD
-119 FSLLIFSIF
+119 ASAYSNLPFSLLISSTL
-128 NCLFAYLLSRN
+128 NSLLVYFTSKI
-139 KFICKNV
+139 KFVSKNI
-146 RKLNKLISKNHK
+146 RKLNEIIKKNNK
-158 DWIYIIIIMILLSL
+158 DWIYIILVMILMVL
-172 LLVFNK
+172 LMTFNRYK
-178 YNLGSGINY
+178 MNSSIEY
-187 YINVGM
+187 YIYIVII
-193 VIFVVFS
+193 IFVVVSFV
-200 LIYVIYNKF
+200 YVIYNKF
-209 QKQAIEDKYNES
+209 QRQAMEDKYNES

-355 VELKDKEDCLLLT
+355 VELKDKDDCLLLT

-416 KESDKFI
+416 KESGKFI
-423 QTAMIYFKKVLKNMR
+423 QTAMIYYKK
-438 TFLNN
+438 

>member
-9 SAVITCI
+9 SAV
-16 TTIIVIK
+16 
-23 NLSGINFNFKN
+23 LSGIMSYIAIINISGKN
-34 FIAFSIIYLIL
+34 LKLKDFVFYLIMFIPLLLVDYIFFSGIAKLVFSII
-45 MSINVVHFDGI
+45 SIII
-56 SRIVINIMILITLSY
+56 SLHLS
-71 SFLFYKNISNS
+71 LFKRDISNS
-82 VYYSLVYE
+82 VYYAFAYE
-90 IIAFIGEV
+90 ILASISEIIISVFI
-98 LTSTIFVVIFKINV
+98 LLIFKLDGSGYSNIP
-112 ASYEKFD
+112 Y
-119 FSLLIFSIF
+119 SLLISSILNNILVILFSKI
-128 NCLFAYLLSRN
+128 
-139 KFICKNV
+139 KFV
-146 RKLNKLISKNHK
+146 SKNIKKINLSIKKNNK
-158 DWIYIIIIMILLSL
+158 DWIYIILIMILMVLFIT
-172 LLVFNK
+172 FNK
-178 YNLGSGINY
+178 YNMQSSLEY
-187 YINVGM
+187 YISIGLV
-193 VIFVVFS
+193 VFVVVSF
-200 LIYVIYNKF
+200 IYVIYNKF
-209 QKQAIEDKYNES
+209 QRQAMEDKYNES

-249 KGYINK
+249 KGYIDK

-294 HKLSKMEDNNI
+294 HKLSKMKDNDI

-318 DIESFDL
+318 DSDCFNL
-325 KTYRDLTKLLGV
+325 KTYRDFTKLIGV

-355 VELKDKEDCLLLT
+355 VELKDKDDYLLLT
-368 ISNTYDKNTDINKVG
+368 ISNTYDKNIDINKVG

-402 DIAKTNSEIETFSS
+402 DIARTNSEIETFSS
-416 KESDKFI
+416 KENDKFI
-423 QTAMIYFKKVLKNMR
+423 QTAMIYYKK
-438 TFLNN
+438 

>member
-1 MNLLNLIL
+1 MNLLNVIL
-9 SAVITCI
+9 SAV
-16 TTIIVIK
+16 
-23 NLSGINFNFKN
+23 LSGIMSYVAIINMSNEKFKLKN
-34 FIAFSIIYLIL
+34 FIIYLIIFL
-45 MSINVVHFDGI
+45 PLLLVIYIFFSGI
-56 SRIVINIMILITLSY
+56 SKLILNIILVIISLYFS
-71 SFLFYKNISNS
+71 LFKKDISNS
-82 VYYSLVYE
+82 VYYAIIYQMLVFISE
-90 IIAFIGEV
+90 IILSV
-98 LTSTIFVVIFKINV
+98 LILFIFKLNGSEYFNV
-112 ASYEKFD
+112 P
-119 FSLLIFSIF
+119 FSLLISSIL
-128 NCLFAYLLSRN
+128 NCLLVYLLSRI
-139 KFICKNV
+139 KFISKNI
-146 RKLNKLISKNHK
+146 RKLNHIIKKNNK
-158 DWIYIIIIMILLSL
+158 DWIYIILIMILMVLFIF
-172 LLVFNK
+172 FNRYK
-178 YNLGSGINY
+178 MNNSTEYFVNTA
-187 YINVGM
+187 M
-193 VIFVVFS
+193 AIFVVVSFV
-200 LIYVIYNKF
+200 YVIYNKF
-209 QKQAIEDKYNES
+209 QRQAMEDKYNES

-261 YLDEVIGEHKT
+261 YLDEIIGEHKT

-355 VELKDKEDCLLLT
+355 VELKDKDDCLLLT

-396 GLSIVK
+396 DLSIVK

-423 QTAMIYFKKVLKNMR
+423 QTAMIYYKK
-438 TFLNN
+438 

>member
-1 MNLLNLIL
+1 MNLLNVIL
-9 SAVITCI
+9 SVCI
-16 TTIIVIK
+16 TSIMSYFSILNISNQKKNKSDFIIY
-23 NLSGINFNFKN
+23 NLI
-34 FIAFSIIYLIL
+34 FILLFTFSCLYLEGLTKLVFSIISIIVSLYL
-45 MSINVVHFDGI
+45 S
-56 SRIVINIMILITLSY
+56 
-71 SFLFYKNISNS
+71 LFKKDISNS
-82 VYYSLVYE
+82 VYYAFAYE
-90 IIAFIGEV
+90 ILASISEILISLFI
-98 LTSTIFVVIFKINV
+98 LLIFKLDGSGYSNIP
-112 ASYEKFD
+112 Y
-119 FSLLIFSIF
+119 SLLISSVLNNILVILFSKIRF
-128 NCLFAYLLSRN
+128 
-139 KFICKNV
+139 
-146 RKLNKLISKNHK
+146 ISKNIKKINLSIKKNNK
-158 DWIYIIIIMILLSL
+158 DWIYIILIMILMVLFIT
-172 LLVFNK
+172 FNK
-178 YNLGSGINY
+178 YNMQSSLEY
-187 YINVGM
+187 YISIV
-193 VIFVVFS
+193 FVVFVVVS
-200 LIYVIYNKF
+200 FVYVIYNKF
-209 QKQAIEDKYNES
+209 QKQAIEEKYNES

-355 VELKDKEDCLLLT
+355 VELKDKDDCLLLT

-402 DIAKTNSEIETFSS
+402 DIAKTNPEIETFSS

-423 QTAMIYFKKVLKNMR
+423 QTAMIYFKK
-438 TFLNN
+438 